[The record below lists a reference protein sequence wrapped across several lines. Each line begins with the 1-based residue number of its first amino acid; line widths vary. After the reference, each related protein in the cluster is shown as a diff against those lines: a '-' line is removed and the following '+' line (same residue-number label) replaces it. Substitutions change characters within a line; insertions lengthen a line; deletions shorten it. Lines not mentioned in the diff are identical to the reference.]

1 MNGGLAGSAEE
12 NRQMPDREVR
22 VAEALKDIHAGM
34 DHSALMEK
42 YKLSRVGLKSLFDE
56 MASLGLLAPVAQ
68 HQASSPTIK
77 IRIRDFLKDFRK
89 GLSDPALMKKYHLS
103 HRALDMLYLRLLKL
117 KAIRPKEL
125 LGGLPEPVDNGAQ
138 SDARLQTRYCLDFPL
153 IAYDYSNPSRRG
165 IIRDICERGVRID
178 GLYATLGEVI
188 SLVVDAE
195 DFFGIPPF
203 RCRSECRWHVKEKDE
218 KGSSAGFRIIAILQS
233 DLESLRKLIPML
245 TMNV

>member
-1 MNGGLAGSAEE
+1 
-12 NRQMPDREVR
+12 
-22 VAEALKDIHAGM
+22 
-34 DHSALMEK
+34 
-42 YKLSRVGLKSLFDE
+42 
-56 MASLGLLAPVAQ
+56 
-68 HQASSPTIK
+68 
-77 IRIRDFLKDFRK
+77 
-89 GLSDPALMKKYHLS
+89 
-103 HRALDMLYLRLLKL
+103 LKL

-125 LGGLPEPVDNGAQ
+125 LGGLPEPVDSGAQ

-153 IAYDYSNPSRRG
+153 IAYDYGNPSRRG

-178 GLYATLGEVI
+178 SLHANPGEVI

-203 RCRSECRWHVKEKDE
+203 RFRSECRWHVKGKDE
-218 KGSSAGFRIIAILQS
+218 RGSLAGFRIIAILQS